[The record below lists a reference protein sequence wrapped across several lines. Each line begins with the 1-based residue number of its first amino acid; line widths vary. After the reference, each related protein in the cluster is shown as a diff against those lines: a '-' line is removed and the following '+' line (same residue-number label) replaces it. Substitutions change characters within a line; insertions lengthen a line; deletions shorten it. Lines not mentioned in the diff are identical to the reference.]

1 MMKKSVIFI
10 LLFFL
15 YACGYTSVYKNVK
28 TQDLNMNISSL
39 EGNLEMNNL
48 IRNQIELFS
57 NDESKN
63 IFNIDIKTDYDR
75 IVIAKNSKGI
85 ATNYKLDGMF
95 NFKIYSKDN
104 EYSININESF
114 NIKKNSNS
122 YEQTSYE
129 KIIKENFVKSAVDK
143 LIIKLININ
152 DN

>member
-1 MMKKSVIFI
+1 MKKSTIFI
-10 LLFFL
+10 LLFFV

-28 TQDLNMNISSL
+28 SQDFNMNIISL
-39 EGNLEMNNL
+39 EGNMEMNNL
-48 IRNQIELFS
+48 IKNQIELFS
-57 NDESKN
+57 NNESKN
-63 IFNIDIKTDYDR
+63 IFRIDIKTDYEKK
-75 IVIAKNSKGI
+75 VIAKDNKGV
-85 ATNYKLDGMF
+85 ATNYKLDGIF
-95 NFKIYSKDN
+95 NFNIYFKDN

>member
-1 MMKKSVIFI
+1 MKKSTLFI

-28 TQDLNMNISSL
+28 TQDLNMKIISL

-63 IFNIDIKTDYDR
+63 IFNIDIKTDYEK

-85 ATNYKLDGMF
+85 ATNYKLDGIF
-95 NFKIYSKDN
+95 NFKIYSKNN

>member
-1 MMKKSVIFI
+1 MKKSAIFI
-10 LLFFL
+10 LLFFV

-28 TQDLNMNISSL
+28 TQDLNMNIISL
-39 EGNLEMNNL
+39 EGDLEINNL
-48 IRNQIELFS
+48 IKNQIELFS

-63 IFNIDIKTDYDR
+63 IFNIDIKTDYEK

-85 ATNYKLDGMF
+85 ATNYKLDGIF
-95 NFKIYSKDN
+95 NFKIYSKNN

-129 KIIKENFVKSAVDK
+129 KIIKENFVKSAVNK

>member
-1 MMKKSVIFI
+1 MKKSTIFI
-10 LLFFL
+10 LLFFV

-28 TQDLNMNISSL
+28 SQDFNMNIISL
-39 EGNLEMNNL
+39 EGNMEMNNL
-48 IRNQIELFS
+48 IKNQIELFS
-57 NDESKN
+57 NNESKN
-63 IFNIDIKTDYDR
+63 IFRIDIKTDYEKK
-75 IVIAKNSKGI
+75 VIAKDNKGI
-85 ATNYKLDGMF
+85 ATNYKLDGIF
-95 NFKIYSKDN
+95 NFKIYFKDN

-114 NIKKNSNS
+114 KIKKNSNS

>member
-1 MMKKSVIFI
+1 MKKSTLFI

-28 TQDLNMNISSL
+28 TQDLNMNIISL

-63 IFNIDIKTDYDR
+63 IFNIDIKTDYEK

-85 ATNYKLDGMF
+85 ATNYKLDGIF
-95 NFKIYSKDN
+95 NFKIYSKNN
-104 EYSININESF
+104 EYSMNINESF

>member
-1 MMKKSVIFI
+1 MKKSTLFI

-28 TQDLNMNISSL
+28 TQDLNMKIISL

-48 IRNQIELFS
+48 IKNQIELFS

-63 IFNIDIKTDYDR
+63 IFNIDIKTDYER

-85 ATNYKLDGMF
+85 ATNYKLDGIF
-95 NFKIYSKDN
+95 NFKIYSKNN
-104 EYSININESF
+104 EYSMNINESF

>member
-1 MMKKSVIFI
+1 MKKSTLFI

-28 TQDLNMNISSL
+28 TQDLNMKIISL
-39 EGNLEMNNL
+39 EGDLEINNL
-48 IRNQIELFS
+48 IKNQIELFS

-63 IFNIDIKTDYDR
+63 IFNIDIKTDYEK

>member
-1 MMKKSVIFI
+1 MKKSTIFI
-10 LLFFL
+10 LLFFV

-28 TQDLNMNISSL
+28 SQDFNMNIISL
-39 EGNLEMNNL
+39 EGNMEMNNL
-48 IRNQIELFS
+48 IKNQIELFS
-57 NDESKN
+57 NNESKN
-63 IFNIDIKTDYDR
+63 IFRIDIKTDYEKK
-75 IVIAKNSKGI
+75 VIAKDNKGV
-85 ATNYKLDGMF
+85 ATNYKLDGIF
-95 NFKIYSKDN
+95 NFKIYFKDN

>member
-1 MMKKSVIFI
+1 MKKSAIFI
-10 LLFFL
+10 LLFFV

-28 TQDLNMNISSL
+28 TQDLNMNIISL
-39 EGNLEMNNL
+39 EGDLEINNL
-48 IRNQIELFS
+48 IKNQIELFS

-63 IFNIDIKTDYDR
+63 IFNIDIKTDYEK

-85 ATNYKLDGMF
+85 ATNYKLDGIF
-95 NFKIYSKDN
+95 NFKIYSKNN
-104 EYSININESF
+104 EYSMNINESF

>member
-1 MMKKSVIFI
+1 MKKSTLFI

-28 TQDLNMNISSL
+28 TQDLNMNIISL

-63 IFNIDIKTDYDR
+63 IFNIDIKTDYER

>member
-1 MMKKSVIFI
+1 MKKSTIFI
-10 LLFFL
+10 LLFFV

-28 TQDLNMNISSL
+28 SQDFNMNIISL
-39 EGNLEMNNL
+39 EGNMEMNNL
-48 IRNQIELFS
+48 IKNQIEQFS
-57 NDESKN
+57 NNESKN
-63 IFNIDIKTDYDR
+63 IFRIDIKTDYEKK
-75 IVIAKNSKGI
+75 VIAKDNKGI
-85 ATNYKLDGMF
+85 ATNYKLDGIF
-95 NFKIYSKDN
+95 NFKIYFKDN

>member
-1 MMKKSVIFI
+1 MKKSTLFI

-28 TQDLNMNISSL
+28 TQDLNMKIISL

-48 IRNQIELFS
+48 IKNQIELFS

-63 IFNIDIKTDYDR
+63 IFNIDIKTDYER

-85 ATNYKLDGMF
+85 ATNYKLDGIF

-129 KIIKENFVKSAVDK
+129 KIIKENFVKSAVNK

>member
-1 MMKKSVIFI
+1 MKKSAIFI
-10 LLFFL
+10 LLFFV

-28 TQDLNMNISSL
+28 TQDLNMNIISL
-39 EGNLEMNNL
+39 EGDLEINNL
-48 IRNQIELFS
+48 IKNQIELFS

-63 IFNIDIKTDYDR
+63 IFNIDIKTDYEK

-85 ATNYKLDGMF
+85 ATNYKLDGIF
-95 NFKIYSKDN
+95 NFKIYSKNN

>member
-1 MMKKSVIFI
+1 MKKSTLFI

-28 TQDLNMNISSL
+28 TQDLNMKIISL

-48 IRNQIELFS
+48 IKNQIELFS

-63 IFNIDIKTDYDR
+63 IFNIDIKTDYER

-85 ATNYKLDGMF
+85 ATNYKLDGIF
-95 NFKIYSKDN
+95 NFKIYSKNN

>member
-1 MMKKSVIFI
+1 MKKSTLFI

-28 TQDLNMNISSL
+28 TQDLNMKIISL

-48 IRNQIELFS
+48 IKNQIELFS

-63 IFNIDIKTDYDR
+63 IFNIDIKTDYER

-85 ATNYKLDGMF
+85 ATNYKLDGIF

>member
-1 MMKKSVIFI
+1 MKKSALFI

-28 TQDLNMNISSL
+28 TQDLNMNIISL

>member
-1 MMKKSVIFI
+1 MKKSTLFI

-28 TQDLNMNISSL
+28 TQDLNMNIISL

-48 IRNQIELFS
+48 IKNQIELFS

-63 IFNIDIKTDYDR
+63 IFNIDIKTDYER

-85 ATNYKLDGMF
+85 ATNYKLDGIF

>member
-1 MMKKSVIFI
+1 MKKSAIFI
-10 LLFFL
+10 LLFFV

-28 TQDLNMNISSL
+28 TQDLNMNIISL
-39 EGNLEMNNL
+39 EGDLEINNL
-48 IRNQIELFS
+48 IKNQIELFS

-63 IFNIDIKTDYDR
+63 IFNIDIKTDYEK

-85 ATNYKLDGMF
+85 ATNYKLDGIF
-95 NFKIYSKDN
+95 NFKIYSKNN
-104 EYSININESF
+104 EYSMNINESF

-129 KIIKENFVKSAVDK
+129 KIIKENFVKSAVNK